1 MAIPPHGSP
10 DLSLVMP
17 CYNEEVIVGS
27 AISRLLT
34 AFARAG
40 HRLELIAVDNGS
52 TDRTGAVIR
61 RLAAADGAVVPH
73 RVEQNQ
79 GYGHGIL
86 SGLPL
91 CTAPWV
97 GIVPAD
103 AQVDPEDVVRLF
115 EAACAADRSVLAK
128 VRRCFRTGGLSRRL
142 FTFAYNLLIRCL
154 WPGLRSFDVNGTPKL
169 LPAAVAR
176 AMRLTSKGWLLD
188 AEIMVKAKRMGVRL
202 LERNVFDRQRS
213 GGRSHV
219 RLATCWELLW
229 GVVKLRL
236 CGAGPV
242 EPMPAGADARLPLG
256 VSGYLSVSRQ
266 ACKKPALDSK

>member
-17 CYNEEVIVGS
+17 CYNEEAIVGS

-40 HRLELIAVDNGS
+40 
-52 TDRTGAVIR
+52 
-61 RLAAADGAVVPH
+61 H

-128 VRRCFRTGGLSRRL
+128 VRRCFRTGGLS
-142 FTFAYNLLIRCL
+142 
-154 WPGLRSFDVNGTPKL
+154 
-169 LPAAVAR
+169 
-176 AMRLTSKGWLLD
+176 
-188 AEIMVKAKRMGVRL
+188 
-202 LERNVFDRQRS
+202 
-213 GGRSHV
+213 
-219 RLATCWELLW
+219 
-229 GVVKLRL
+229 
-236 CGAGPV
+236 
-242 EPMPAGADARLPLG
+242 
-256 VSGYLSVSRQ
+256 
-266 ACKKPALDSK
+266 